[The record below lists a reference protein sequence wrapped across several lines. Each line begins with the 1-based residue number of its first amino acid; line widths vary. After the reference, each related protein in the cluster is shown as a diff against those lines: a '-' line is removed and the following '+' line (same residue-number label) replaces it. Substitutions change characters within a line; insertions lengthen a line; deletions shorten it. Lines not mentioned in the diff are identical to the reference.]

1 MIDFR
6 QSETSEVIEILGI
19 FAKAVSCLL
28 VGVAV
33 LIAFDTLL
41 MYSIQKIVVL
51 GTKLLPAL

>member
-1 MIDFR
+1 MINFR

-33 LIAFDTLL
+33 VIAFDTLL
-41 MYSIQKIVVL
+41 MYGIKEIVHL
-51 GTKLLPAL
+51 ASALPSL

>member
-1 MIDFR
+1 MINFR

-41 MYSIQKIVVL
+41 MYGIKEIVHL
-51 GTKLLPAL
+51 ASKLPPL